1 LRVAPERVAIP
12 GSCSKFNSTNV
23 FCEAALYG
31 NLRYTL
37 PKELRL
43 WNARAIFP
51 GEGLLH
57 SSISKFDAERAELDV
72 ILNSGML
79 GRANNLV
86 RLLTFVCEKH
96 FEGATAEIK
105 EYNIAVQ
112 VLGRPHD
119 FDPQVDTIVRVT
131 AHALRKRLDDYYRT
145 AGAEHTVRICL
156 PPGGYVPK
164 FTHKNDGD
172 LEHAG
177 SKLDDGDEATPS
189 NGGLRHEDSSPEFRP
204 DQPVRPAI
212 PFLSTDSGNGK
223 NSVASNLRTGWS
235 RIRVLG
241 AFTILV
247 VAACALFVFAWRW
260 WTRTAKDRDL
270 GSTRAAAVSANPP
283 GSLVRALVGNTSS
296 SSYIDRAGSTWGSD
310 RFCSG
315 GDSFSIPGHVIQGTE
330 DPGIFSTGRRGVF
343 QCSYPVPPGTYEVHL
358 LFAETSGFQEGSRN
372 GQFSIN
378 GGPTVSFD
386 VADDA
391 AGDDIA
397 TTKVFTDVSPG
408 ADGSI
413 HINFITPESFLN
425 AVEILPGIPHRMLP
439 VRIVAG
445 HYSYHDSKGNDWMRD
460 RYYFGGRLSS
470 FSGDLTS
477 VPDGRLYEWHRFGH
491 IHYIIPVATGEKYTL
506 RLYFLERWFGLR
518 NGGFGG
524 VGSRVFD
531 VSCNGSMLL
540 KNFDIF
546 REAGNGP
553 LMKSFSH
560 IEPTAQGKIELYF
573 IPGVNYPSISAI
585 EIVPE

>member
-1 LRVAPERVAIP
+1 M
-12 GSCSKFNSTNV
+12 
-23 FCEAALYG
+23 
-31 NLRYTL
+31 
-37 PKELRL
+37 
-43 WNARAIFP
+43 
-51 GEGLLH
+51 H
-57 SSISKFDAERAELDV
+57 SSISKFEAERAELDA
-72 ILNSGML
+72 ILNSGMF

-112 VLGRPHD
+112 ALGRPQD

-164 FTHKNDGD
+164 FTHKSD
-172 LEHAG
+172 LESEHPQL
-177 SKLDDGDEATPS
+177 KLDDGDGAPLS
-189 NGGLRHEDSSPEFRP
+189 IDGLYHEDSLPEF
-204 DQPVRPAI
+204 QHQSVRPL
-212 PFLSTDSGNGK
+212 PFSPPNANNGK
-223 NSVASNLRTGWS
+223 NAASASVKIGRS
-235 RIRVLG
+235 RIRV
-241 AFTILV
+241 FSTVTILA
-247 VAACALFVFAWRW
+247 VAACALFGFARYW
-260 WTRTAKDRDL
+260 WGRTARDRDL
-270 GSTRAAAVSANPP
+270 GRTRAAAVPISSI
-283 GSLVRALVGNTSS
+283 GSPVRALVGNSS

-315 GDSFSIPGHVIQGTE
+315 GDRFSIPGHVIQGTE
-330 DPGIFSTGRRGVF
+330 DPELFSSGRRGVF
-343 QCSYPVPPGTYEVHL
+343 QCNYPVPPGTYEVHL

-378 GGPTVSFD
+378 GGPTISFD

-391 AGDDIA
+391 AGDDVA

-408 ADGSI
+408 SDGMI
-413 HINFITPESFLN
+413 HVNFITPESFLN
-425 AVEILPGIPHRMLP
+425 AVEIMPGTPH
-439 VRIVAG
+439 
-445 HYSYHDSKGNDWMRD
+445 HDSKGNDWTRD
-460 RYYFGGRLSS
+460 RYFFGGRLSS
-470 FSGDLTS
+470 FAGDLAN

-491 IHYIIPVATGEKYTL
+491 IHYIIPVATGGKYTL

-531 VSCNGSMLL
+531 ISCNGSMLL

-553 LMKSFSH
+553 LVKSFAH
-560 IEPTAQGKIELYF
+560 IEPTGQGKIELYF

-585 EIVPE
+585 EVIPE

>member
-1 LRVAPERVAIP
+1 MKRP
-12 GSCSKFNSTNV
+12 
-23 FCEAALYG
+23 
-31 NLRYTL
+31 
-37 PKELRL
+37 
-43 WNARAIFP
+43 IFR
-51 GEGLLH
+51 GKALH
-57 SSISKFDAERAELDV
+57 SSISKFEAERAELDA
-72 ILNSGML
+72 ILNSGMF

-112 VLGRPHD
+112 ALGRPQD

-164 FTHKNDGD
+164 FTHRNGVEPEHPHLK
-172 LEHAG
+172 LENT
-177 SKLDDGDEATPS
+177 EAPPPS
-189 NGGLRHEDSSPEFRP
+189 NGGLYQEEVLQDFRP
-204 DQPVRPAI
+204 DHAVQPL
-212 PFLSTDSGNGK
+212 PFSSATDENGK
-223 NSVASNLRTGWS
+223 NAASAAEKAGNSRVRLFTTAVVIALSISV
-235 RIRVLG
+235 I
-241 AFTILV
+241 
-247 VAACALFVFAWRW
+247 FVFVWRW
-260 WTRTAKDRDL
+260 SSRARNDRDL
-270 GSTRAAAVSANPP
+270 GRTRAAAASMNPA
-283 GSLVRALVGNTSS
+283 GRIVRALLGNGTG
-296 SSYIDRAGSTWGSD
+296 SYIDRAGSTWGSD
-310 RFCSG
+310 RFCTG
-315 GDSFSIPGHVIQGTE
+315 GDGFSIPGHVIQGTE
-330 DPGIFSTGRRGVF
+330 DPELFSAGRRGIF

-358 LFAETSGFQEGSRN
+358 SFAETSGFQEGSRN

-397 TTKVFTDVSPG
+397 TTKVFTDVAPG
-408 ADGSI
+408 ADGAI
-413 HINFITPESFLN
+413 HVNFITPESFLN
-425 AVEILPGIPHRMLP
+425 AVEILPGTPHHMLP
-439 VRIVAG
+439 VRIVVG
-445 HYSYHDSKGNDWMRD
+445 HSSYHDSKGNDWTRD
-460 RYYFGGRLSS
+460 RYFFGGRLSS
-470 FSGDLTS
+470 FAGDLAN

-531 VSCNGSMLL
+531 ISCNGSMLL
-540 KNFDIF
+540 RNFDIF

-553 LMKSFSH
+553 LMKSFAH

-585 EIVPE
+585 EVIPE

>member
-1 LRVAPERVAIP
+1 
-12 GSCSKFNSTNV
+12 
-23 FCEAALYG
+23 
-31 NLRYTL
+31 
-37 PKELRL
+37 
-43 WNARAIFP
+43 
-51 GEGLLH
+51 LH
-57 SSISKFDAERAELDV
+57 SSISKFEAERAELDA

-112 VLGRPHD
+112 ALGRPHD

-145 AGAEHTVRICL
+145 PGAEHTVRICL

-164 FTHKNDGD
+164 FTHKSDAES
-172 LEHAG
+172 EHPHL
-177 SKLDDGDEATPS
+177 KLDDGDAVPLS
-189 NGGLRHEDSSPEFRP
+189 NCGLYHEDSLQELRP
-204 DQPVRPAI
+204 DQSVRPL
-212 PFLSTDSGNGK
+212 PFSPPNAGNGK
-223 NSVASNLRTGWS
+223 NAASASVKIGRS
-235 RIRVLG
+235 RIRV
-241 AFTILV
+241 FSTVTILA
-247 VAACALFVFAWRW
+247 VAACALFGFALYW
-260 WTRTAKDRDL
+260 WSRTARDRDL
-270 GSTRAAAVSANPP
+270 GRTRAAAVPINPT
-283 GSLVRALVGNTSS
+283 GSSVRALVGNSS

-315 GDSFSIPGHVIQGTE
+315 GDRFSIPGHVIQGTE
-330 DPGIFSTGRRGVF
+330 DPELFSAGRRGVF
-343 QCSYPVPPGTYEVHL
+343 QCNYPVPPGTYEVHL

-378 GGPTVSFD
+378 GGPTFSFD

-391 AGDDIA
+391 AGDDVA
-397 TTKVFTDVSPG
+397 TTKVFTDVLPG
-408 ADGSI
+408 ADGMI
-413 HINFITPESFLN
+413 HVNFITPESFLN
-425 AVEILPGIPHRMLP
+425 AVEILPGTPHHMLP
-439 VRIVAG
+439 VRIVVG
-445 HYSYHDSKGNDWMRD
+445 HSSYHDSKGNDWTRD
-460 RYYFGGRLSS
+460 RYFFGGRLSS
-470 FSGDLTS
+470 FAGDLANVS
-477 VPDGRLYEWHRFGH
+477 DGRLYEWHRFGH

-518 NGGFGG
+518 NGGSFGG

-531 VSCNGSMLL
+531 ISCNGSMLL

-553 LMKSFSH
+553 LVKSFAH
-560 IEPTAQGKIELYF
+560 IEPTGQGKIEIYF

-585 EIVPE
+585 EVIPE

>member
-1 LRVAPERVAIP
+1 
-12 GSCSKFNSTNV
+12 
-23 FCEAALYG
+23 
-31 NLRYTL
+31 
-37 PKELRL
+37 
-43 WNARAIFP
+43 
-51 GEGLLH
+51 LH
-57 SSISKFDAERAELDV
+57 SSISKFEAERAELDAV
-72 ILNSGML
+72 LNSGMF

-96 FEGATAEIK
+96 FEGATGEIK

-112 VLGRPHD
+112 ALGRPQD

-145 AGAEHTVRICL
+145 AGVDHTVRICL

-164 FTHKNDGD
+164 FTHRSAAEPEHSHSRPEDGD
-172 LEHAG
+172 ALPPA
-177 SKLDDGDEATPS
+177 
-189 NGGLRHEDSSPEFRP
+189 NGGLYHDQEDGLPEVRP
-204 DQPVRPAI
+204 DEPVALPFTPANRNNEKSAGSAAAKVGESRKRV
-212 PFLSTDSGNGK
+212 FAT
-223 NSVASNLRTGWS
+223 VA
-235 RIRVLG
+235 
-241 AFTILV
+241 ILALAV
-247 VAACALFVFAWRW
+247 CALLVFAWRW
-260 WTRTAKDRDL
+260 SSRAGSDRDL
-270 GSTRAAAVSANPP
+270 GRTRASAAPVNPT
-283 GSLVRALVGNTSS
+283 GGILRALVGNSS
-296 SSYIDRAGSTWGSD
+296 TSYIDRSGSTWGSD

-315 GDSFSIPGHVIQGTE
+315 GDTFSIPGHVIQGTE
-330 DPGIFSTGRRGVF
+330 DPELFSTGLRGVF
-343 QCSYPVPPGTYEVHL
+343 QCTYPVPPGTYELHM

-391 AGDDIA
+391 AGDDVA

-408 ADGSI
+408 PDGAI
-413 HINFITPESFLN
+413 HVNFITPESFLN
-425 AVEILPGIPHRMLP
+425 AVEILPGTPHHMLP
-439 VRIVAG
+439 VRIVVG
-445 HYSYHDSKGNDWMRD
+445 HSSYRDSKGNDWTRD
-460 RYYFGGRLSS
+460 RYFFGGRLSS
-470 FSGDLTS
+470 FAGDLTN

-506 RLYFLERWFGLR
+506 KLYFLERWFGLR

-531 VSCNGSMLL
+531 ISCNGSMLL

-553 LMKSFSH
+553 LTKSFAH

-585 EIVPE
+585 EVIPE